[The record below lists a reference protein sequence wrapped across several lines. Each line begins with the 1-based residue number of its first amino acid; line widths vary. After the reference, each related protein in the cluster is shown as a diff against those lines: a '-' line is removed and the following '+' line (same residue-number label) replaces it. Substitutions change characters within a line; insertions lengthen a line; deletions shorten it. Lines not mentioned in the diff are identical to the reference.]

1 LQAMPGGSDAG
12 QPSRVEVKV
21 RNLSLSPDKTRV
33 LAAVDFENPE
43 AVASYRMVV
52 QKSQAGWK
60 VASVW
65 LGEEREKPQ
74 APAARK

>member
-1 LQAMPGGSDAG
+1 
-12 QPSRVEVKV
+12 
-21 RNLSLSPDKTRV
+21 V

-43 AVASYRMVV
+43 AVASYHMVL
-52 QKSQAGWK
+52 QKDQSGWK

-74 APAARK
+74 TPDPQK